1 MHWLP
6 ISRWLSYSGPG
17 YVVPLWSLF
26 RAGLSSELGKAWVS
40 GGCRCQLGLISYLF
54 RIYVNNFA
62 NYANVYGSL
71 VGIILLLFWL
81 YLSAVVIM
89 AGSVLPQSGKNEAG
103 EK

>member
-1 MHWLP
+1 MGCTGYLYP
-6 ISRWLSYSGPG
+6 AGYLSLPG
-17 YVVPLWSLF
+17 YVVPLWSYFEPGCRLSFRKAWF
-26 RAGLSSELGKAWVS
+26 RALLPSQV
-40 GGCRCQLGLISYLF
+40 LISYLF

-81 YLSAVVIM
+81 YLSARDY
-89 AGSVLPQSGKNEAG
+89 GYSVFASVCKNEAG